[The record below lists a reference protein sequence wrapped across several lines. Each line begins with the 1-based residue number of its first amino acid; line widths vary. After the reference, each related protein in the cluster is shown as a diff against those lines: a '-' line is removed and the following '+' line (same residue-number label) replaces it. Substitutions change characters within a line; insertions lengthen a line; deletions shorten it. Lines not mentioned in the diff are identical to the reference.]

1 MLDSS
6 EEVINVTDLL
16 KAELVSIIDLKDRL
30 LQAMEKVE
38 DVSQKSVEN
47 TSEISAATEEQATGV
62 ENILKSM
69 KSVQEGMDRLSSVL
83 SIDKEVNNS

>member
-1 MLDSS
+1 
-6 EEVINVTDLL
+6 
-16 KAELVSIIDLKDRL
+16 
-30 LQAMEKVE
+30 MEKVE

>member
-16 KAELVSIIDLKDRL
+16 KAELGSIIDLKDHL

-83 SIDKEVNNS
+83 GIDKEANNT